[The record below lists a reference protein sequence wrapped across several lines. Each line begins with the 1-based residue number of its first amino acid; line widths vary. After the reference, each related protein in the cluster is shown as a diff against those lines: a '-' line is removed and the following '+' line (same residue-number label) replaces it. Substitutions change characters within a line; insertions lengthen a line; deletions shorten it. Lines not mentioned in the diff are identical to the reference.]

1 MIMDYSLV
9 SVAKTSF
16 ETQAY
21 TSVIE
26 TGISHGSLCEYYEKE
41 KTDNA
46 ILPGILDFHVNAAS

>member
-1 MIMDYSLV
+1 MDYSLV